1 MVKKRDASGRS
12 KQRPKATAGKRLI
25 RGDKAVC
32 KWRCSDDMSNRAR
45 SWEQR
50 GRETPRCVCVCVC
63 VCVDRDTEDECEE
76 VDEDVPTTKQSRAGQ
91 REDNAAESTADSR
104 SVVPGTFAASVAVEA
119 GGSAVGGGATAC
131 RGGRRDSE
139 LEGVGKEDCE

>member
-1 MVKKRDASGRS
+1 MEMCRRYVKQSE
-12 KQRPKATAGKRLI
+12 
-25 RGDKAVC
+25 
-32 KWRCSDDMSNRAR
+32 

-50 GRETPRCVCVCVC
+50 GRETLRCM
-63 VCVDRDTEDECEE
+63 CVDRDTEDGCEE

-119 GGSAVGGGATAC
+119 GGSAGGG
-131 RGGRRDSE
+131 GNSLQRR
-139 LEGVGKEDCE
+139 KT

>member
-12 KQRPKATAGKRLI
+12 KQRPG
-25 RGDKAVC
+25 
-32 KWRCSDDMSNRAR
+32 RCADDISNRAR
-45 SWEQR
+45 IWEQR

-119 GGSAVGGGATAC
+119 GGSAVGATAC